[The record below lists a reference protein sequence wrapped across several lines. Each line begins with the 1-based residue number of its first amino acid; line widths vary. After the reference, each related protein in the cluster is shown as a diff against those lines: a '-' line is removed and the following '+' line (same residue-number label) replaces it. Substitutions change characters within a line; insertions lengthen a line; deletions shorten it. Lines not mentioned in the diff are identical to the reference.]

1 MADVRAEHR
10 SAGAHPDWARR
21 FQNALGQITWSD
33 GLATVVE
40 RLSSG
45 GRLSLED
52 GLLLYHHPDLAE
64 LGRLAH
70 LAKEARFE
78 NRAFFNHNV
87 HINPTNVCALACR
100 FCAFRRSKRQ
110 DDAYAFSTEAY
121 VEDLGRYA
129 DHVTEVHS
137 VGGLHPD
144 WDVTTYE
151 AMFSAAKA
159 AYPHVSIK
167 ALTAVEVK
175 HLAQQSNLSVKDTLQ
190 RLFDAGLDQLP
201 GGGAEILD
209 DEVRAIICN
218 GKESSQEYLDIHT
231 TVHELGHVSNCTM
244 LFGTVESLEQRVI
257 HMLRLRDV
265 ADQTG
270 GFQCF
275 VPYPFLPDDTR
286 LPEAQLA
293 TGAEVLRTIA
303 VSRLMLDSIPHIK
316 AYRMNVGDGLGELAL
331 RFGADDIDGTVHKE
345 SIMHLAGSTA
355 PLDADRRQ
363 MARLINDAGAEAWER
378 NSDYTSFTR
387 YVAPPLPKRRGLKMA
402 SE

>member
-1 MADVRAEHR
+1 MAAIREEHR
-10 SAGAHPDWARR
+10 LAGAHPDWR
-21 FQNALGQITWSD
+21 
-33 GLATVVE
+33 E
-40 RLSSG
+40 RLRDSVDAEPWSEDLAPVIERFRAG
-45 GRLSLED
+45 GRLELEH
-52 GLLLYHHPDLAE
+52 GLLLYGHADLAE

-70 LAKEARFE
+70 LAKEARFDA
-78 NRAFFNHNV
+78 RAFFNHNV

-110 DDAYAFSTEAY
+110 EDAYAFSTEAY

-151 AMFSAAKA
+151 SMFSAAKA

-175 HLAQQSNLSVKDTLQ
+175 HLAEQSNLSIRATLE
-190 RLFDAGLDQLP
+190 RLFAAGLDQLP

-209 DEVRAIICN
+209 DDVRAIICN

-244 LFGTVESLEQRVI
+244 LFGTVESLEQRVV

-265 ADQTG
+265 ADATG

-355 PLDADRRQ
+355 PLDADRRR
-363 MARLINDAGAEAWER
+363 MARLIQDAGAEPWER
-378 NSDYTSFTR
+378 NSDYTSFSR